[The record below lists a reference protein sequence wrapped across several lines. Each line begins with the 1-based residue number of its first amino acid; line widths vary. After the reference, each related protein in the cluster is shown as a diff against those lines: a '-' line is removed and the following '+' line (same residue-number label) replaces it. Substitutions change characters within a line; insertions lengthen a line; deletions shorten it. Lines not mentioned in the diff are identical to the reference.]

1 MTYKRDLIIM
11 KLYNNTQ
18 SRGMTLFPLLK
29 ELGIEEQIDQ
39 IQIAYEDMHK
49 ADYLKINPMGK
60 VPCLVDQG
68 IVISETAAIF
78 TYLADKYIEKGL
90 APALDDP
97 KRGAYLKWMFFCHGP
112 LTEYM
117 DLRSLEVSNERIE
130 QKKRGLAFGDQETLF
145 AFLKQGMQ
153 QANPYLLGEKISA
166 ADLYLGYWLV
176 FAIAFKILPYL
187 DEFKPFLELIK
198 QRDSMKDV
206 VWFQKLNS

>member
-1 MTYKRDLIIM
+1 
-11 KLYNNTQ
+11 
-18 SRGMTLFPLLK
+18 MTLFPLLK
-29 ELGIEEQIDQ
+29 ELGIAEQIDQ

-49 ADYLKINPMGK
+49 ADYLNINPMGK

-206 VWFQKLNS
+206 IWFQKLNG

>member
-1 MTYKRDLIIM
+1 MM
-11 KLYNNTQ
+11 KLYNNAQ

-29 ELGIEEQIDQ
+29 ELGIEDKIDQ
-39 IQIAYEDMHK
+39 IQIAYDDMHK
-49 ADYLKINPMGK
+49 ADYLNINPMGK

-117 DLRSLEVSNERIE
+117 DLRSLEVSNERIK

-206 VWFQKLNS
+206 VWFQKLNG

>member
-1 MTYKRDLIIM
+1 MM
-11 KLYNNTQ
+11 KLYNNAQ

-29 ELGIEEQIDQ
+29 ELGIAEQIDQ

-49 ADYLKINPMGK
+49 ADYLNINPMGK

-90 APALDDP
+90 APALNDP

-206 VWFQKLNS
+206 VWFQKLNG

>member
-1 MTYKRDLIIM
+1 M
-11 KLYNNTQ
+11 KLYNNAQ

-29 ELGIEEQIDQ
+29 ELGIEKQIDQ

>member
-1 MTYKRDLIIM
+1 M
-11 KLYNNTQ
+11 KLYNNAQ
-18 SRGMTLFPLLK
+18 SRSMTLFPLLK
-29 ELGIEEQIDQ
+29 ELGIEDKIDQ
-39 IQIAYEDMHK
+39 IQIAYDDMHK
-49 ADYLKINPMGK
+49 ADYLNINPMGK

-117 DLRSLEVSNERIE
+117 DLRSLEVSNERIK

-206 VWFQKLNS
+206 VWFQKLNG

>member
-1 MTYKRDLIIM
+1 MM
-11 KLYNNTQ
+11 KLYNNAQ

-29 ELGIEEQIDQ
+29 ELGIAEQIDQ

-49 ADYLKINPMGK
+49 ADYLNINPMGK

-187 DEFKPFLELIK
+187 DEFKPFLELIE

-206 VWFQKLNS
+206 VWFQKLNG

>member
-1 MTYKRDLIIM
+1 MM
-11 KLYNNTQ
+11 KLYNNAQ

-49 ADYLKINPMGK
+49 ADYLNINPMGK

-130 QKKRGLAFGDQETLF
+130 QKKRGLAFGDQENLF

-206 VWFQKLNS
+206 IWFQKLNR

>member
-1 MTYKRDLIIM
+1 MM
-11 KLYNNTQ
+11 KLYNNAQ

-49 ADYLKINPMGK
+49 ADYLNINPMGK

-78 TYLADKYIEKGL
+78 TYLADKYIEKGV

-97 KRGAYLKWMFFCHGP
+97 KRGAYLKWMFFCHGS

-206 VWFQKLNS
+206 IWFQKLNG

>member
-1 MTYKRDLIIM
+1 MM
-11 KLYNNTQ
+11 KLYNNAQ

-49 ADYLKINPMGK
+49 ADYLKINPMRK

-206 VWFQKLNS
+206 IWFQKLNG

>member
-1 MTYKRDLIIM
+1 MM

-29 ELGIEEQIDQ
+29 ELGIAEQIDQ

-49 ADYLKINPMGK
+49 ADYLNINPMGK

-206 VWFQKLNS
+206 IWFQKLNG

>member
-1 MTYKRDLIIM
+1 MM
-11 KLYNNTQ
+11 KLYNNAQ

-29 ELGIEEQIDQ
+29 ELGIEDKIDQ
-39 IQIAYEDMHK
+39 IQIAYEDMHN
-49 ADYLKINPMGK
+49 ADYLNINPMGK

>member
-1 MTYKRDLIIM
+1 MM
-11 KLYNNTQ
+11 KLYNNAQ

-29 ELGIEEQIDQ
+29 ELGIEDKIDQ

-49 ADYLKINPMGK
+49 ADYLNINPMGK

-130 QKKRGLAFGDQETLF
+130 QKKRGLVFGEKETLF

-206 VWFQKLNS
+206 VWFQKLNG

>member
-1 MTYKRDLIIM
+1 MM
-11 KLYNNTQ
+11 KLYNNAQ

-97 KRGAYLKWMFFCHGP
+97 KRGTYLKWMFFCHGP

-187 DEFKPFLELIK
+187 DEFKPFLELIE

-206 VWFQKLNS
+206 IWFQKLNS

>member
-1 MTYKRDLIIM
+1 MM
-11 KLYNNTQ
+11 KLYNNAQ

-29 ELGIEEQIDQ
+29 ELGIAEQIDQ

-49 ADYLKINPMGK
+49 ADYLNINPMGK

-90 APALDDP
+90 APTLDDP

-187 DEFKPFLELIK
+187 DEFKPFLELIE

>member
-1 MTYKRDLIIM
+1 MM
-11 KLYNNTQ
+11 KLYNNAQ

-29 ELGIEEQIDQ
+29 KLGIEDKIDQ
-39 IQIAYEDMHK
+39 IQIAYEDMHN
-49 ADYLKINPMGK
+49 ADYLNINPMGK

-206 VWFQKLNS
+206 VWFQKLNG

>member
-1 MTYKRDLIIM
+1 MM
-11 KLYNNTQ
+11 KLYNNAQ

-29 ELGIEEQIDQ
+29 ELGIEDKIDQ
-39 IQIAYEDMHK
+39 IQIAYDDMHK
-49 ADYLKINPMGK
+49 ADYLNINPMGK

-68 IVISETAAIF
+68 VVISETAAIF

>member
-1 MTYKRDLIIM
+1 MM
-11 KLYNNTQ
+11 KLYNNAQ

-29 ELGIEEQIDQ
+29 ELGIAEQIDQ

-49 ADYLKINPMGK
+49 ADYLNINPMGK

-68 IVISETAAIF
+68 VVISETAAIF

-176 FAIAFKILPYL
+176 FAIACKILPYL